1 MIDSRSKLRDIKPSF
16 LMKNFLFLGL
26 IVSFLAS
33 CSNNEDFITTNQDS
47 LFSLT
52 SENAL
57 KICGGESRILENENE
72 EIIKIEIKDLDNE
85 WNKTVEFPAVETDK
99 KGGKYR
105 IITCL
110 PKKEPEDSIIKTIKT
125 NYQLKP

>member
-1 MIDSRSKLRDIKPSF
+1 MKKF
-16 LMKNFLFLGL
+16 LLLGL
-26 IVSFLAS
+26 IVSLLAS
-33 CSNNEDFITTNQDS
+33 CSNDEDFITTNKDS

-57 KICGGESRILENENE
+57 KICGGESRILENKNE

-85 WNKTVEFPAVETDK
+85 RNKTVEFTAVETDK

-105 IITCL
+105 IISCL

-125 NYQLKP
+125 NYQLNP

>member
-1 MIDSRSKLRDIKPSF
+1 MKKF
-16 LMKNFLFLGL
+16 LLLGL
-26 IVSFLAS
+26 IVSLLSS
-33 CSNNEDFITTNQDS
+33 CSNDEDFITTNQDS

-85 WNKTVEFPAVETDK
+85 RDKTVEFTTVKTDK

-105 IITCL
+105 IISCL
-110 PKKEPEDSIIKTIKT
+110 PMQEPEYSIIKTIKT
-125 NYQLKP
+125 NYQLNP

>member
-1 MIDSRSKLRDIKPSF
+1 MMKKF
-16 LMKNFLFLGL
+16 LLLGL
-26 IVSFLAS
+26 IESLLAS
-33 CSNNEDFITTNQDS
+33 WSNDEDFMTTNQDS

-52 SENAL
+52 SKNAL

>member
-1 MIDSRSKLRDIKPSF
+1 
-16 LMKNFLFLGL
+16 MKKFLFLGL
-26 IVSFLAS
+26 TLSLLAS
-33 CSNNEDFITTNQDS
+33 CSNDEDFTSTNQDS

-57 KICGGESRILENENE
+57 KICGGKSRILENKNE
-72 EIIKIEIKDLDNE
+72 EIVKIEIKVSDNE
-85 WNKTVEFPAVETDK
+85 RDKTVEFTAVETDK

-105 IITCL
+105 IVRCL

-125 NYQLKP
+125 NYQLNP